1 MTGHAEHRY
10 FDKHFGRNAAKL
22 LPGEYQATADGLLLV
37 TVLGSCVSACLR
49 DRVSGICGMNHFML
63 PDQGSNNSDRLM
75 PARFGTQAMELLIN
89 DMLKLGAN
97 RSTLE
102 AKVFGGGN
110 VLDGMTTVNIGQR
123 NAGFVRAFL
132 AQEKIPIVA
141 EDLGADYARKIYF
154 LTDAEHRGKVM
165 VKKIQPQQ
173 TLVQEEE
180 SYRRR
185 IDRESVKKPA
195 GDIDLFI

>member
-1 MTGHAEHRY
+1 MTIAGTAHHRY
-10 FDKHFGRNAAKL
+10 FDKNFNRAAAKL
-22 LPGEYQATADGLLLV
+22 LPGEYEASGDGLLLV

-49 DRVSGICGMNHFML
+49 DRKTGIAGMNHFML
-63 PDQGSNNSDRLM
+63 PDQGSSNSDRLM
-75 PARFGTQAMELLIN
+75 PARFGTHAMELLIN

-97 RSTLE
+97 RNTLE

-110 VLDGMTTVNIGQR
+110 VIAGMTTVNIGQR

-132 AQEKIPIVA
+132 AQENIPIVA
-141 EDLGADYARKIYF
+141 EDLGLDVARKIYF
-154 LTDAEHRGKVM
+154 FTDTGKVM
-165 VKKIQPQQ
+165 VKKINPQQ

-185 IDRESVKKPA
+185 IDRDTEQKHG

>member
-1 MTGHAEHRY
+1 MSSPGTAQHRY
-10 FDKHFGRNAAKL
+10 FDKQFNRAAAKL
-22 LPGEYQATADGLLLV
+22 LPGEYQAAEDGLLLV

-49 DRVSGICGMNHFML
+49 DRKTGISGMNHFML
-63 PDQGSNNSDRLM
+63 PDQGSSNSDRQM
-75 PARFGTQAMELLIN
+75 PARFGTHAMELLIN

-110 VLDGMTTVNIGQR
+110 VIAGMTTVNIGQR

-132 AQEKIPIVA
+132 AQENIPIVA
-141 EDLGADYARKIYF
+141 EDLGLDIARKIYF
-154 LTDAEHRGKVM
+154 FTDSGKVM
-165 VKKIQPQQ
+165 VKKINPQQ

-185 IDRESVKKPA
+185 IDRDTEQKHG

>member
-1 MTGHAEHRY
+1 MSIAGTAHHRY
-10 FDKHFGRNAAKL
+10 FDKSFNRAAAKL
-22 LPGEYQATADGLLLV
+22 LPGEYEASADGLLLV

-49 DRVSGICGMNHFML
+49 DRKTGIAGMNHFML
-63 PDQGSNNSDRLM
+63 PDQGSSNSDRLM
-75 PARFGTQAMELLIN
+75 PARFGTHAMELLIN

-97 RSTLE
+97 RNTLE

-110 VLDGMTTVNIGQR
+110 VIAGMTTVNIGQR

-132 AQEKIPIVA
+132 AQENIPIVA
-141 EDLGADYARKIYF
+141 EDLGLDIARKIYF
-154 LTDAEHRGKVM
+154 FTDTGKVM
-165 VKKIQPQQ
+165 VKKINPQQ

-185 IDRESVKKPA
+185 IDRDTEQKHG

>member
-1 MTGHAEHRY
+1 MTTAGTAHHRY
-10 FDKHFGRNAAKL
+10 FDKSFNRAAAKL
-22 LPGEYQATADGLLLV
+22 LPGEYEASGDGLLLV

-49 DRVSGICGMNHFML
+49 DRKTGIAGMNHFML
-63 PDQGSNNSDRLM
+63 PDQGSSNSDRLM
-75 PARFGTQAMELLIN
+75 PARFGTHAMELLIN

-110 VLDGMTTVNIGQR
+110 VIAGMTTVNIGQR

-132 AQEKIPIVA
+132 AQENIPIVA
-141 EDLGADYARKIYF
+141 EDLGLDIARKIYF
-154 LTDAEHRGKVM
+154 FTDTGKVM
-165 VKKIQPQQ
+165 VKKINPQQ

-185 IDRESVKKPA
+185 IDRDTEQKHG

>member
-1 MTGHAEHRY
+1 MSIAGTAHHRY
-10 FDKHFGRNAAKL
+10 FDKSFNRAAAKL
-22 LPGEYQATADGLLLV
+22 LPGEYEASADGLLLV

-49 DRVSGICGMNHFML
+49 DRKTGIAGMNHFML
-63 PDQGSNNSDRLM
+63 PDQGSSNSDRLM
-75 PARFGTQAMELLIN
+75 PARFGTHAMELLIN

-110 VLDGMTTVNIGQR
+110 VIAGMTTVNVGQR

-132 AQEKIPIVA
+132 AQENIPIVA
-141 EDLGADYARKIYF
+141 EDLGLDIARKIYF
-154 LTDAEHRGKVM
+154 FTDTGKVM
-165 VKKIQPQQ
+165 VKKINPQQ

-185 IDRESVKKPA
+185 IDRDTEQKHG

>member
-1 MTGHAEHRY
+1 MTIAGTAHHRY
-10 FDKHFGRNAAKL
+10 FDKSFNRAAAKL
-22 LPGEYQATADGLLLV
+22 LPGEYEASADGLLLV

-49 DRVSGICGMNHFML
+49 DRKTGIAGMNHFML
-63 PDQGSNNSDRLM
+63 PDQGSSNSDRLM
-75 PARFGTQAMELLIN
+75 PARFGTHAMELLIN

-110 VLDGMTTVNIGQR
+110 VIAGMTTVNIGQR

-132 AQEKIPIVA
+132 AQENIPIVA
-141 EDLGADYARKIYF
+141 EDLGLDIARKIYF
-154 LTDAEHRGKVM
+154 FTDTGKVM
-165 VKKIQPQQ
+165 VKKINPQQ

-185 IDRESVKKPA
+185 IDRDTEQKHG

>member
-1 MTGHAEHRY
+1 MLTGHASHRY
-10 FDKHFGRNAAKL
+10 LDKHFNRNAAKL
-22 LPGEYQATADGLLLV
+22 LPGEYQATDDGLLLV

-49 DRVSGICGMNHFML
+49 DRVTGIAGMNHFML
-63 PDQGSNNSDRLM
+63 PDQGTSSSDRLM
-75 PARFGTQAMELLIN
+75 PARFGTHAMELLIN

-97 RSTLE
+97 RRSLE

-110 VLDGMTTVNIGQR
+110 VLDGMTKANIGQR

-132 AQEKIPIVA
+132 AQENIPIVA
-141 EDLGADYARKIYF
+141 EDLGADIARKVYF
-154 LTDAEHRGKVM
+154 FTDSGKVLI
-165 VKKIQPQQ
+165 KKIRPQH

-185 IDRESVKKPA
+185 IDRDSERKTG
-195 GDIDLFI
+195 GDVDLFI

>member
-1 MTGHAEHRY
+1 MMLTGHASHRY
-10 FDKHFGRNAAKL
+10 LDKHFNRNAAKL
-22 LPGEYQATADGLLLV
+22 LPGEYQATDDGLLLV

-49 DRVSGICGMNHFML
+49 DRVTGIAGMNHFML
-63 PDQGSNNSDRLM
+63 PDQGTSSSDRLM
-75 PARFGTQAMELLIN
+75 PARFGTHAMELLIN

-97 RSTLE
+97 RRSLE

-110 VLDGMTTVNIGQR
+110 VLDGMTKANIGQR

-132 AQEKIPIVA
+132 AQENIPIVA
-141 EDLGADYARKIYF
+141 EDLGADIARKVYF
-154 LTDAEHRGKVM
+154 FTDSGKVLI
-165 VKKIQPQQ
+165 KKIRPQH

-185 IDRESVKKPA
+185 IDRDSERKTG
-195 GDIDLFI
+195 GDVDLFI

>member
-1 MTGHAEHRY
+1 MLTGHASHRY
-10 FDKHFGRNAAKL
+10 LDKHFNRNAAKL
-22 LPGEYQATADGLLLV
+22 LPGEYQATDDGLLLV

-49 DRVSGICGMNHFML
+49 DRVTGIAGMNHFML
-63 PDQGSNNSDRLM
+63 PDQGTSSSDRLM
-75 PARFGTQAMELLIN
+75 PARFGTHAMELLIN

-97 RSTLE
+97 RRSLE

-110 VLDGMTTVNIGQR
+110 VLDGMTKANIGQR

-132 AQEKIPIVA
+132 AQENIPIVA
-141 EDLGADYARKIYF
+141 EDLGADIARKVYF
-154 LTDAEHRGKVM
+154 FTDSGKVLI
-165 VKKIQPQQ
+165 KKIRPQH

-185 IDRESVKKPA
+185 IDRDSENKA
-195 GDIDLFI
+195 GDVDLFI

>member
-1 MTGHAEHRY
+1 MSIAGTAHHRY
-10 FDKHFGRNAAKL
+10 FDKSFNRAAAKL
-22 LPGEYQATADGLLLV
+22 LPGEYEASADGLLLV

-49 DRVSGICGMNHFML
+49 DRKTGIAGMNHFML
-63 PDQGSNNSDRLM
+63 PDQGSSNSDRLM
-75 PARFGTQAMELLIN
+75 PARFGTHAMELLIN

-110 VLDGMTTVNIGQR
+110 VIAGMTTVNIGQR

-132 AQEKIPIVA
+132 AQENIPIVA
-141 EDLGADYARKIYF
+141 EDLGLDIARKIYF
-154 LTDAEHRGKVM
+154 FTDTGKVM
-165 VKKIQPQQ
+165 VKKINPQQ

-185 IDRESVKKPA
+185 IDRDTEQKHG

>member
-1 MTGHAEHRY
+1 MTIAGTAHHRY
-10 FDKHFGRNAAKL
+10 FDKNFNRAAAKL
-22 LPGEYQATADGLLLV
+22 LPGEYEASGDGLLLV

-49 DRVSGICGMNHFML
+49 DRKTGIAGMNHFML
-63 PDQGSNNSDRLM
+63 PDQGSSNSDRLM
-75 PARFGTQAMELLIN
+75 PARFGTHAMELLIN

-110 VLDGMTTVNIGQR
+110 VIAGMTTVNIGQR

-132 AQEKIPIVA
+132 AQENIPIVA
-141 EDLGADYARKIYF
+141 EDLGLDVARKIYF
-154 LTDAEHRGKVM
+154 FTDTGKVM
-165 VKKIQPQQ
+165 VKKINPQQ

-185 IDRESVKKPA
+185 IDRDTEQKHG

>member
-1 MTGHAEHRY
+1 MSIAGTAHHRY
-10 FDKHFGRNAAKL
+10 FDKSFNRAAAKL
-22 LPGEYQATADGLLLV
+22 LPGEYEASADGLLLV

-49 DRVSGICGMNHFML
+49 DRKTGIAGMNHFML
-63 PDQGSNNSDRLM
+63 PDQGSSNSDRLM
-75 PARFGTQAMELLIN
+75 PARFATHAMELLIN

-110 VLDGMTTVNIGQR
+110 VIAGMTTVNIGQR

-132 AQEKIPIVA
+132 AQENIPIVA
-141 EDLGADYARKIYF
+141 EDLGLDIARKIYF
-154 LTDAEHRGKVM
+154 FTDTGKVM
-165 VKKIQPQQ
+165 VKKINPQQ

-185 IDRESVKKPA
+185 IDRDTEQKHG

>member
-1 MTGHAEHRY
+1 MLTGHAAHRY
-10 FDKHFGRNAAKL
+10 LDKHFNRNAAKL
-22 LPGEYQATADGLLLV
+22 LPGEYQATDDGLLLV

-49 DRVSGICGMNHFML
+49 DRVTGIAGMNHFML
-63 PDQGSNNSDRLM
+63 PDQGSSSNDRLM
-75 PARFGTQAMELLIN
+75 PARFGTHAMELLIN

-97 RSTLE
+97 RRSLE

-110 VLDGMTTVNIGQR
+110 VLDGMTKANIGQR

-132 AQEKIPIVA
+132 AQENIPIVA
-141 EDLGADYARKIYF
+141 EDLGADIARKVYF
-154 LTDAEHRGKVM
+154 FTDSGKVLI
-165 VKKIQPQQ
+165 KKIRPQH

-185 IDRESVKKPA
+185 IDRDSERKTG
-195 GDIDLFI
+195 GDVDLFI

>member
-1 MTGHAEHRY
+1 MTIAGTAHHRY
-10 FDKHFGRNAAKL
+10 FDKSFGRAAAKL
-22 LPGEYQATADGLLLV
+22 LPGEYEASADGLLLV

-49 DRVSGICGMNHFML
+49 DRKTGIAGMNHFML
-63 PDQGSNNSDRLM
+63 PDQGSSNSDRLM
-75 PARFGTQAMELLIN
+75 PARFGTHAMELLIN

-110 VLDGMTTVNIGQR
+110 VIAGMTTVNIGQR

-132 AQEKIPIVA
+132 AQENIPIVA
-141 EDLGADYARKIYF
+141 EDLGLDIARKIYF
-154 LTDAEHRGKVM
+154 FTDTGKVM
-165 VKKIQPQQ
+165 VKKINPQQ

-185 IDRESVKKPA
+185 IDRDTEQKHG

>member
-1 MTGHAEHRY
+1 MSIAGTAHHRY
-10 FDKHFGRNAAKL
+10 FDKSFNRAAAKL
-22 LPGEYQATADGLLLV
+22 LPGEYEASADGLLLV

-49 DRVSGICGMNHFML
+49 DRKTGIAGMNHFML
-63 PDQGSNNSDRLM
+63 PDQGSSNSDRLM
-75 PARFGTQAMELLIN
+75 PARFGTHAMELLIN

-110 VLDGMTTVNIGQR
+110 VIAGMTTVNVGQR

-132 AQEKIPIVA
+132 AQENIPIVA
-141 EDLGADYARKIYF
+141 EDLGLDIARKIYF
-154 LTDAEHRGKVM
+154 FTDTGKVM
-165 VKKIQPQQ
+165 VKKINPQQ

-185 IDRESVKKPA
+185 IDRDTEQKQG